1 MRSKFKLRTRLVAV
15 GFMFLAVILIGRL
28 YMLQIVYGDTFTL
41 RAERQFVSTHGGPFD
56 RGNILFSRTSVDGL
70 PFSAATL
77 ASGFTIAIQPSQ
89 FKDEA
94 AIQTAYE
101 AVKEHLSIT
110 EEEFFKQAQRK
121 EISYREVA
129 TRVPEEAGKAIADRA
144 IPGVVVSRER
154 WRLYPGESVAAH
166 TIGFVGYDGDRLT
179 GRYGLERSYNDT
191 LSRGERDVY
200 KNFFLEVFGSVGSMV
215 FDGAKAR
222 EGDLIVT
229 IEPEVAQYLNQ
240 ILTRLHKE
248 QGSKETGFIIMDPK
262 TGAIIALDAL
272 PSFNPNTYASA
283 SLSVY
288 TNPLVES
295 VYEFGS
301 IIKPLTVAAGIDA
314 GVITPESTYEDSGRI
329 VVDGARISNFDG
341 KARGV
346 VPMQEVLSQSL
357 NTGVAHIT
365 LLLGTEKFRE
375 YFTRFG
381 IAEETGIDLSNE
393 ASPLVSNLESPRKVE
408 YVTAS
413 FGQGI
418 AMTPIA
424 TARALAAL
432 ANNGALPA
440 PHIGKEIVYTSGLSK
455 TLGWGVPKQ
464 VIRPESAEAVTRMLV
479 SVVDNALVGGV
490 KKVPEMSIA
499 AKTGTAQIPSPSGG
513 YYDDR
518 YLHSFFGYFPA
529 YDPKFLIFIYTVE
542 PQGAQYA
549 SHTLTDPFFD
559 IVHFLVNYYN
569 VPPDR
574 PTTI

>member
-1 MRSKFKLRTRLVAV
+1 
-15 GFMFLAVILIGRL
+15 
-28 YMLQIVYGDTFTL
+28 
-41 RAERQFVSTHGGPFD
+41 
-56 RGNILFSRTSVDGL
+56 
-70 PFSAATL
+70 
-77 ASGFTIAIQPSQ
+77 
-89 FKDEA
+89 
-94 AIQTAYE
+94 
-101 AVKEHLSIT
+101 
-110 EEEFFKQAQRK
+110 
-121 EISYREVA
+121 
-129 TRVPEEAGKAIADRA
+129 
-144 IPGVVVSRER
+144 
-154 WRLYPGESVAAH
+154 
-166 TIGFVGYDGDRLT
+166 
-179 GRYGLERSYNDT
+179 
-191 LSRGERDVY
+191 
-200 KNFFLEVFGSVGSMV
+200 
-215 FDGAKAR
+215 
-222 EGDLIVT
+222 
-229 IEPEVAQYLNQ
+229 
-240 ILTRLHKE
+240 
-248 QGSKETGFIIMDPK
+248 
-262 TGAIIALDAL
+262 
-272 PSFNPNTYASA
+272 
-283 SLSVY
+283 
-288 TNPLVES
+288 

-314 GVITPESTYEDSGRI
+314 GVITPESTYEDTGRI

-346 VPMQEVLSQSL
+346 VSMQEVLSQSL

-375 YFTRFG
+375 YFTQFG
-381 IAEETGIDLSNE
+381 IAEETGIDLPNE
-393 ASPLVSNLESPRKVE
+393 ASPIVSNLESPRKVE

-424 TARALAAL
+424 TARALAVL

-440 PHIGKEIVYTSGLSK
+440 PHVGKEIVYTSGLSK

-479 SVVDNALVGGV
+479 NVVDNALVGGV

-499 AKTGTAQIPSPSGG
+499 AKTGTAQIPSPNGG

-542 PQGAQYA
+542 PHGAQYA